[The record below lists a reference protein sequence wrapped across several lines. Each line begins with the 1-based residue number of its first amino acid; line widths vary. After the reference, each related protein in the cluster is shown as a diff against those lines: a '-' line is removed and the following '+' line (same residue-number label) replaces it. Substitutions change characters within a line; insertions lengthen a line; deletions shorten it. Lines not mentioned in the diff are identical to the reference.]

1 MFKKEG
7 QPFNRGMGVFQMIW
21 LVYLASP
28 IYNILQLPVREMWIG
43 LALLFVFVVATLCCY
58 FTESKRLL
66 FILLMMAII
75 VFFCLRYDLGF
86 WFMGFYAAPVIGLLR
101 SRVQFFA
108 GLGIMA
114 ALFIFLLGFHLERF
128 SGSELVIILPS
139 SALMFGLPFILR
151 AGVKSRELRARLNS
165 ANEEI
170 ARLVKNEER
179 QRISRDLHDTLGHT
193 LSLITL
199 KSELAEKLIVKNP
212 ERAIKEVKD
221 IQMTARAALKQV
233 RELVSGI
240 NAVSVKDE
248 IRHTEQLLAAAMIEL
263 EAVGD
268 FGGVQASPII
278 QNILGMCLREAINNV
293 VKHSKAT
300 RCKVELMEDA
310 SQISIAVSDNGVGA
324 QCPSPGTVSSGRG
337 LLGMKERLDL
347 IDGKL
352 EFHSSGES
360 GTRVTMTVNK
370 IVKNQQAE
378 GEA

>member
-1 MFKKEG
+1 M
-7 QPFNRGMGVFQMIW
+7 NRGMGIFQMIW
-21 LVYLASP
+21 LIYLASP
-28 IYNILQLPVREMWIG
+28 IYNILQLPVHEMWIG
-43 LALLFVFVVATLCCY
+43 LAVLLVFVIATVCCY
-58 FTESKRLL
+58 LSESKRLL
-66 FILLMMAII
+66 LILLMMAII

-101 SRVQFFA
+101 SKVQFIA
-108 GLGIMA
+108 ALGIMA
-114 ALFIFLLGFHLERF
+114 VLFVFVLGFHLEQF
-128 SGSELVIILPS
+128 SGNELAVILPS

-151 AGVKSRELRARLNS
+151 AGMRSRELRARLNS

-170 ARLVKNEER
+170 ERLVKNEER

-199 KSELAEKLIVKNP
+199 KSELAEKLILRSP
-212 ERAIKEVKD
+212 ERAVAEVKD

-240 NAVSVKDE
+240 NTVSVKDE
-248 IRHTEQLLAAAMIEL
+248 IRHTEQLLTAAMIEL
-263 EAVGD
+263 ETEGD
-268 FGGVQASPII
+268 FGAVQASPIT

-300 RCKVELMEDA
+300 KCKVELIENT
-310 SQISIAVSDNGVGA
+310 SQISITVSDNGVGA

-352 EFHSSGES
+352 EFQSSSES
-360 GTRVTMTVNK
+360 GTQVTMTVNK
-370 IVKNQQAE
+370 IVKNQQAG